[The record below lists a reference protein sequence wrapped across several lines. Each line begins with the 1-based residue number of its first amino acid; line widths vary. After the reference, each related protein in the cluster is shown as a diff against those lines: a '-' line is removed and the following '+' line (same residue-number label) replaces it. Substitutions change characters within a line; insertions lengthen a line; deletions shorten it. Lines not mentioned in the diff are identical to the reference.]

1 MYGDTAVMRR
11 HAAALR
17 DQAADI
23 RAAADLLV
31 GRAEQID
38 WAGRAAEA
46 MRERVRERAA
56 QLRGCASS
64 HEGAADAL
72 ERHLH
77 EVDRSKDAIAEIE
90 RKATSLVTDARTRAA
105 RVTSDDDPDGVDRRP
120 SDEDHALLVFKPPP
134 PGHRDWFAV
143 ELPGL

>member
-23 RAAADLLV
+23 RVTADLLV
-31 GRAEQID
+31 GRAEQIS

-90 RKATSLVTDARTRAA
+90 RRAASLIADARTRAA
-105 RVTSDDDPDGVDRRP
+105 RTTSDDPDGVDHRF
-120 SDEDHALLVFKPPP
+120 SDEDDALLAFTPPP
-134 PGHRDWFAV
+134 PGHRDWLAV

>member
-23 RAAADLLV
+23 RATADLLV
-31 GRAEQID
+31 GRAEQIA

-56 QLRGCASS
+56 QLRGCASA
-64 HEGAADAL
+64 HECAADGL

-90 RKATSLVTDARTRAA
+90 RKATSLIADAGARAA
-105 RVTSDDDPDGVDRRP
+105 RMASANDPDGVDRRP
-120 SDEDHALLVFKPPP
+120 SDGDDALLAFTPPP
-134 PGHRDWFAV
+134 PGHRDWLSV

>member
-23 RAAADLLV
+23 RVTADLLV
-31 GRAEQID
+31 GRAEQIG

-90 RKATSLVTDARTRAA
+90 RRAASLIADARTRAA
-105 RVTSDDDPDGVDRRP
+105 RTTSDDPDGVDHRF
-120 SDEDHALLVFKPPP
+120 SDEDDALLAFTPPP
-134 PGHRDWFAV
+134 PGHRDWLAV

>member
-23 RAAADLLV
+23 RATADLLV
-31 GRAEQID
+31 GRAEQIG

-90 RKATSLVTDARTRAA
+90 RRATSLIADARTRAA
-105 RVTSDDDPDGVDRRP
+105 RMASDDPDGVDRRS
-120 SDEDHALLVFKPPP
+120 SDEDDALLAFTPPP
-134 PGHRDWFAV
+134 PGHRDWLAV

>member
-23 RAAADLLV
+23 RATADLLV
-31 GRAEQID
+31 GRAEQIS

-46 MRERVRERAA
+46 MCERVRERAA
-56 QLRGCASS
+56 QLRRCASS

-77 EVDRSKDAIAEIE
+77 EVDRSKDMIAEIE
-90 RKATSLVTDARTRAA
+90 RKAAFLIADARTRAA
-105 RVTSDDDPDGVDRRP
+105 RLASADDPDGVDRRP
-120 SDEDHALLVFKPPP
+120 SAEDDALLAFTPPP
-134 PGHRDWFAV
+134 PGHRDWLAL

>member
-23 RAAADLLV
+23 RVTADLLV
-31 GRAEQID
+31 GRAEQIS

-90 RKATSLVTDARTRAA
+90 RRATSLIADARTRAA
-105 RVTSDDDPDGVDRRP
+105 RTTSDDPDGVDHRF
-120 SDEDHALLVFKPPP
+120 SDEDDALLAFTPPP
-134 PGHRDWFAV
+134 PGHRDWLAV

>member
-11 HAAALR
+11 HAATLR

-31 GRAEQID
+31 GRAEQIS

-56 QLRGCASS
+56 QLRGCASA

-77 EVDRSKDAIAEIE
+77 EVDRGKDAIAEIE
-90 RKATSLVTDARTRAA
+90 RKATSLITDARTRAS
-105 RVTSDDDPDGVDRRP
+105 RVASADDPDGVDRRP
-120 SDEDHALLVFKPPP
+120 SDEDDALLAFTPPR
-134 PGHRDWFAV
+134 PGHREWLAV

>member
-11 HAAALR
+11 HASALR
-17 DQAADI
+17 DQAAEI
-23 RAAADLLV
+23 RATADLLV
-31 GRAEQID
+31 GRAEQIG

-64 HEGAADAL
+64 HEGAADSL

-77 EVDRSKDAIAEIE
+77 EVDRGKDAIAEIE
-90 RKATSLVTDARTRAA
+90 RRTASLIVDARTRVA
-105 RVTSDDDPDGVDRRP
+105 RVASAGDPDGVDRRP
-120 SDEDHALLVFKPPP
+120 SDEDDTLLAFTPPP
-134 PGHRDWFAV
+134 PGHRDWLAV

>member
-23 RAAADLLV
+23 RATADLLV
-31 GRAEQID
+31 GRAEQIG

-90 RKATSLVTDARTRAA
+90 RRAASLIADARTRAA
-105 RVTSDDDPDGVDRRP
+105 RTTSDDPDGVDHRF
-120 SDEDHALLVFKPPP
+120 SDEDDALLAFTPPP
-134 PGHRDWFAV
+134 PGHRDWLAV

>member
-1 MYGDTAVMRR
+1 
-11 HAAALR
+11 
-17 DQAADI
+17 
-23 RAAADLLV
+23 V
-31 GRAEQID
+31 GRAEQIG

-105 RVTSDDDPDGVDRRP
+105 RGVSADDPDGVDRRP
-120 SDEDHALLVFKPPP
+120 SDEDEALLAFKPPP

>member
-23 RAAADLLV
+23 RATADLLV
-31 GRAEQID
+31 GRAEQIG

-77 EVDRSKDAIAEIE
+77 EVDHSKDAIAEIE

-105 RVTSDDDPDGVDRRP
+105 RLAAVDDADGVDRRP
-120 SDEDHALLVFKPPP
+120 SDEDDALLAFTPPP
-134 PGHRDWFAV
+134 PGHRDWLAV